1 MAWGGGN
8 GGVGGFDETF
18 AAMTLT
24 AAAATTVTAAA
35 AVAPLTA
42 PTGAPKAPP
51 KARRSGLS
59 GWPRVMTPP
68 LVEAGYFARCE
79 MERGGGHDW
88 SDFAKAGGFSTCS
101 AKARCFEAFD
111 TADTFPAPAAAF
123 ARRPL
128 TWKAQRAKSVRLNK
142 ET

>member
-59 GWPRVMTPP
+59 GWPRPATSR
-68 LVEAGYFARCE
+68 AARW
-79 MERGGGHDW
+79 RGVVVGHHDW
-88 SDFAKAGGFSTCS
+88 SDFAKAGGVSTCS
-101 AKARCFEAFD
+101 AKARCFEALD